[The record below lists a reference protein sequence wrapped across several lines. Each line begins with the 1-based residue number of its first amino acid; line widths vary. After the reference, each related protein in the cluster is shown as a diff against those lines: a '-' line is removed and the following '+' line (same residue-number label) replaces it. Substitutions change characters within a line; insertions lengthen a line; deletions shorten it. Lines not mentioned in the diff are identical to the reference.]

1 MINGVVLRKLE
12 SLDEILRE
20 LESLGPVSVEMLA
33 DDWRT
38 RRAIERDLQVSV
50 EIVLDICQRLISLAN
65 EGPVTSG
72 SAAVKTCV
80 ALGVLSGA
88 EPFRKMI
95 QFRNF
100 IVHRYEQVDVAIL
113 AGMVNVNL
121 KDFKQFKTE
130 VLNYVR
136 KD

>member
-12 SLDEILRE
+12 SLDETLLE
-20 LESLGPVSVEMLA
+20 LESLGRVSVEMLA

-38 RRAIERDLQVSV
+38 RRAIERDLLVLV

-65 EGPVTSG
+65 EGPATSG
-72 SAAVKTCV
+72 SAAVKKCV
-80 ALGVLSGA
+80 ELGVLSGTD
-88 EPFRKMI
+88 PFRKMI

-100 IVHRYEQVDVAIL
+100 IVHRYEQVDIGIL
-113 AGMVNVNL
+113 VGMVNVNL